1 MKKKIVTLFIS
12 LFLLGACGS
21 EKVNKENT
29 IPSNKIVVRIT
40 QDPDF
45 LDPHKAVAAATGEIL
60 FNVFEGLIKID
71 SNGNLYPALA
81 ESYKISDDHLT
92 YIFKIRKGIKFEN
105 GVELTPALVKKSY
118 ERFLN
123 DEFPANRVATEFK
136 KISKSIEVNG
146 DEVIFKLKNTNGN
159 GLAAFM
165 VGIVYEENNK
175 IYGTGPYYIDNY
187 LPGEKVV
194 VKKFND
200 YWNISEV
207 GDVDIVEFKI
217 IKDDQSAIMAFQM
230 GEVNI
235 IHRLFAGYEDMIGE
249 NSKLIKGEQ
258 NLVQLLAINNS
269 IKPLNNLKVR
279 QAIQYAIDK
288 KEIIEGAS
296 LGEASIAGS
305 AASPI
310 VKSIYNKDTENLYV
324 YNIEKAKDLLVEAGY
339 PNGFELTLKA
349 PSNYQVHVDSS
360 QIIKEQL
367 AKIGITV
374 NIQEI
379 EWGTWLSEVYKNRN
393 YELTVIGFE
402 GKPSPYTTFSRYMSN
417 DKRNMI
423 NFSNNSYDQ
432 ILKNISI
439 ENNNDKR
446 IELFKEAQEILTKN
460 VASVFL
466 QAPNYI
472 VAINKNIDGFKI
484 YPYYVLDLSL
494 LNLEK

>member
-123 DEFPANRVATEFK
+123 DEFPANRVANEFK

-146 DEVIFKLKNTNGN
+146 DEVVFKLKNVNGT

-165 VGIVYEENNK
+165 VGIVYEESNK

-187 LPGEKVV
+187 LPGEKII

-207 GDVDIVEFKI
+207 GNVDTVEFKI

-235 IHRLFAGYEDMIGE
+235 IHRLFAGYEDMIGK

-258 NLVQLLAINNS
+258 NLVQLLAINNNV
-269 IKPLNNLKVR
+269 KPLNNLKVR

-324 YNIEKAKDLLVEAGY
+324 YNIEKAKELLVEAGY

-360 QIIKEQL
+360 QLIKEQL
-367 AKIGITV
+367 AKIGITI

-432 ILKNISI
+432 ILRNISI
-439 ENNNDKR
+439 ENNDEKR
-446 IELFKEAQEILTKN
+446 IELLKEAQEILTKN

>member
-21 EKVNKENT
+21 EKVSKENVS
-29 IPSNKIVVRIT
+29 PSNKIVVRIT

-45 LDPHKAVAAATGEIL
+45 LDPHKAVAAATGELL

-71 SNGNLYPALA
+71 SNGDLYPALA

-92 YIFKIRKGIKFEN
+92 YTFKIRKGIKFQN
-105 GVELTPALVKKSY
+105 GVELTPTLVKKSY

-123 DEFPANRVATEFK
+123 DDFPANRIANEFK
-136 KISKSIEVNG
+136 KISKSIEVND
-146 DEVIFKLKNTNGN
+146 DEVVFKLKNANGT

-165 VGIVYEENNK
+165 VGIVDEEDNK
-175 IYGTGPYYIDNY
+175 IYGTGPYYIDSY
-187 LPGEKVV
+187 LPGEKVI

-207 GDVDIVEFKI
+207 GNVDTAEFKI

-258 NLVQLLAINNS
+258 NLVQLLAINNN

-324 YNIEKAKDLLVEAGY
+324 HNIEKAKELLAEAGY

-423 NFSNNSYDQ
+423 NFSNDSYDQ
-432 ILKNISI
+432 ILRNISI
-439 ENNNDKR
+439 ENNNDKKV
-446 IELFKEAQEILTKN
+446 ELFKEAQEVLTKN